1 MAVAIVPAGRY
12 FGRDLAYMQA
22 ELASYHAWQDEH
34 RQGGLAVL
42 SASVNGSSFTHGPG
56 MNLSPE
62 QWIAEIQSAL
72 AALDDNI
79 LDLPSE
85 TVAAFNR

>member
-1 MAVAIVPAGRY
+1 
-12 FGRDLAYMQA
+12 
-22 ELASYHAWQDEH
+22 
-34 RQGGLAVL
+34 
-42 SASVNGSSFTHGPG
+42 